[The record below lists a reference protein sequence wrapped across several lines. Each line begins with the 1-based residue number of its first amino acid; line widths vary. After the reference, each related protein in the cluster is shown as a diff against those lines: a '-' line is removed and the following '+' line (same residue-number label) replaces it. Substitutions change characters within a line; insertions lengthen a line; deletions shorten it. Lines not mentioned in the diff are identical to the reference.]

1 MKDTKM
7 GYPYTLDLASLKTA
21 TDTVAEAPKIEWFG
35 LTLKNSELEFT
46 YIPTSGEI
54 SLITTAGAYKIAY
67 IQVIS
72 DKNND
77 NSIDKFFKVSK
88 VASLPVTAVA
98 NTLYVLSS
106 EFNAVNPAKGTKP
119 DNIKLF
125 KAGTGIIL
133 SNALVLNVKIL
144 VAVLVCQ
151 DNKKVLD
158 TKTDGK
164 ISSKNC
170 IPYAPATLHTTVSSF
185 FA

>member
-1 MKDTKM
+1 M

-35 LTLKNSELEFT
+35 LTLNSSQELAFA
-46 YIPTSGEI
+46 YIPTSGET
-54 SLITTAGAYKIAY
+54 SLITIAGAYKIAY

-88 VASLPVTAVA
+88 VASLPSTAVA

-119 DNIKLF
+119 DNIKSF
-125 KAGTGIIL
+125 KAGTDIIL
-133 SNALVLNVKIL
+133 SNALVSNVKIL
-144 VAVLVCQ
+144 AAVLVCQ

-158 TKTDGK
+158 TKTDGM

-170 IPYAPATLHTTVSSF
+170 IPYAPAKLHTTVSSF